1 MDSDGN
7 RSPIDGGLVAERQP
21 LLSTPL
27 PGDGH
32 PNVNTAINAEGITT
46 DEAGTHVLL
55 NSRMKLGACALNF
68 FLSGIAMAA
77 VGVSTAAHTC
87 ISEAH

>member
-7 RSPIDGGLVAERQP
+7 RSPVDGGLAAERQP

-32 PNVNTAINAEGITT
+32 PNVNTAIDAEGVAA
-46 DEAGTHVLL
+46 DEAGTHVLPD
-55 NSRMKLGACALNF
+55 SRMKLGACALNF
-68 FLSGIAMAA
+68 FLSGMAMAA
-77 VGVSTAAHTC
+77 VGVSIITHTC
-87 ISEAH
+87 TSEAR

>member
-1 MDSDGN
+1 MDSNGN
-7 RSPIDGGLVAERQP
+7 RSLVDGSLASEHQP

-32 PNVNTAINAEGITT
+32 PNVNTAIDTEGIAA
-46 DEAGTHVLL
+46 DETSTHVLPD
-55 NSRMKLGACALNF
+55 SRMKLGASALNF

-77 VGVSTAAHTC
+77 VGVSTAAHTYLL
-87 ISEAH
+87 EAH